1 MFFSCKV
8 SRRIRLFITRKNNYA
23 SCQNENTN
31 PPQRATNSSNEARH
45 ECSTGILPVGQP
57 GVSPGESL
65 FGRRDA
71 RRPHSR
77 DGSAAAAG
85 SMIYLDYNATTPLCD
100 EAREAMLLY
109 LDRHFG
115 NPSSVH
121 AAGREAR
128 AAIDGA
134 RDKLAA
140 LLRVEPHELIF
151 TSGGTESCN
160 LAVLGLARCPS
171 SRGGHVISNKAEHHA
186 VLNALEYLEK
196 RKNFE
201 VTWLNVSRDGIVD
214 LDQLASSIRSD
225 TRLVSI
231 MTANN
236 ETGVI
241 QPMREI
247 SQICRDRGVLLHS
260 DMVQAFGKTDVDVS
274 LVDVASFAAHKFYGP
289 KGTGFLCLR
298 AGLPIQPIMF
308 GGAHENQ
315 RRPGTE
321 NVAGIAGMAAAA
333 EWILRDRETEQE
345 RRAGLRDQ
353 LWRGIADVFPDAQ
366 QNGDPTHRLANTLNA
381 SFIGVDSETMLMAL
395 DLEGICASSGS
406 ACMVGSVRASHVLLA
421 MGLPME
427 RARSAIRL
435 SLGEWT
441 TAEEIADAGDALDR
455 IAKRT
460 KDAREYALA

>member
-1 MFFSCKV
+1 
-8 SRRIRLFITRKNNYA
+8 
-23 SCQNENTN
+23 
-31 PPQRATNSSNEARH
+31 
-45 ECSTGILPVGQP
+45 
-57 GVSPGESL
+57 
-65 FGRRDA
+65 
-71 RRPHSR
+71 
-77 DGSAAAAG
+77 
-85 SMIYLDYNATTPLCD
+85 MIYLDYNATTPLCD
-100 EAREAMLLY
+100 AAREAMLPY
-109 LDRHFG
+109 LGRYFG

-128 AAIDGA
+128 AAIDNA
-134 RDKLAA
+134 RDKLGA
-140 LLRVEPHELIF
+140 LLRAKPGEIIF
-151 TSGGTESCN
+151 TGGATESCN
-160 LAVLGLARCPS
+160 LAVLGLARSSS
-171 SRGGHVISNKAEHHA
+171 SRRGHIISNKAEHHA
-186 VLNALEYLEK
+186 VLHPLEHLEQHEG
-196 RKNFE
+196 FE
-201 VTWLNVSRDGIVD
+201 VTWLNVSESGMVD
-214 LDQLASSIRSD
+214 LDQLADSIRPD

-345 RRAGLRDQ
+345 RRARLRDQ

-395 DLEGICASSGS
+395 DLEGVCASSGS

-427 RARSAIRL
+427 RARSAIRF
-435 SLGEWT
+435 SLGRLT
-441 TAEEIADAGDALDR
+441 TAEEIADAADALGR
-455 IAKRT
+455 IATRT
-460 KDAREYALA
+460 KDAHEYAVA

>member
-1 MFFSCKV
+1 
-8 SRRIRLFITRKNNYA
+8 
-23 SCQNENTN
+23 
-31 PPQRATNSSNEARH
+31 
-45 ECSTGILPVGQP
+45 
-57 GVSPGESL
+57 
-65 FGRRDA
+65 
-71 RRPHSR
+71 
-77 DGSAAAAG
+77 
-85 SMIYLDYNATTPLCD
+85 MIYLDYNATTPLCD
-100 EAREAMLLY
+100 AAREAMLPY
-109 LDRHFG
+109 LGRYFG

-128 AAIDGA
+128 AAIDNA
-134 RDKLAA
+134 RDKLGA
-140 LLRVEPHELIF
+140 LLRAKPGEIIF
-151 TSGGTESCN
+151 TGGATESCN
-160 LAVLGLARCPS
+160 LAVLGLARSSS
-171 SRGGHVISNKAEHHA
+171 SRGGHIISNKAEHHA
-186 VLNALEYLEK
+186 VLHPLEHLEQHEG
-196 RKNFE
+196 FE
-201 VTWLNVSRDGIVD
+201 VTWLNVSESGMVD
-214 LDQLASSIRSD
+214 LDQLADSIRPD

-333 EWILRDRETEQE
+333 EWILHDRETEQE
-345 RRAGLRDQ
+345 RRAQLRDE
-353 LWRGIADVFPDAQ
+353 LWRSIVEVFPDAQ

-435 SLGEWT
+435 SLGKWT
-441 TAEEIADAGDALDR
+441 TAEEIAATGNALDR

-460 KDAREYALA
+460 KDAREYAVA

>member
-1 MFFSCKV
+1 
-8 SRRIRLFITRKNNYA
+8 
-23 SCQNENTN
+23 
-31 PPQRATNSSNEARH
+31 
-45 ECSTGILPVGQP
+45 
-57 GVSPGESL
+57 
-65 FGRRDA
+65 
-71 RRPHSR
+71 
-77 DGSAAAAG
+77 
-85 SMIYLDYNATTPLCD
+85 MIYLDYNATTPLCD
-100 EAREAMLLY
+100 AAREAMLPY
-109 LDRHFG
+109 LGRYFG

-128 AAIDGA
+128 AAIDNA
-134 RDKLAA
+134 RDKLGA
-140 LLRVEPHELIF
+140 LLRAKPGEIIF
-151 TSGGTESCN
+151 TGGATESCN
-160 LAVLGLARCPS
+160 LGVLGLARSSS
-171 SRGGHVISNKAEHHA
+171 SRGGHIISNKAEHHA
-186 VLNALEYLEK
+186 VLHPLEHLEQHEG
-196 RKNFE
+196 FE
-201 VTWLNVSRDGIVD
+201 VTWLNVSESGMVD
-214 LDQLASSIRSD
+214 LDQLADSIRPD

-345 RRAGLRDQ
+345 RRARLRDR
-353 LWRGIADVFPDAQ
+353 LWRSIADVFPDAQ

-435 SLGEWT
+435 SLGKWT
-441 TAEEIADAGDALDR
+441 TAEEIAATGDALDR